1 MLPLLL
7 ALGSLVAIAAFVF
20 LAIRKLSAKEESFD
34 SNNNSDINHSADLVG
49 RDGRVARAG
58 MRRRRGGRRQGQQ
71 EENEDDGLDQ
81 EGGNEVQKV
90 VSRKDAYEARRAAKD
105 AEREAQEAAQEAE
118 ILKAAEEREKREKEE
133 AEKWMHMFS
142 VEEAGEDA
150 LNKEK
155 GEEMMKRMVEYL
167 KAKKMVPLEDIA
179 AEFGIRTVE
188 AVEKIKELEK
198 DKRITGI
205 MDDRGKFI
213 YISDDEM
220 KAVAE
225 YIRKKGRITISDLA
239 KESSNL
245 IDLEPREVVGH
256 AQVELDDLLEE

>member
-7 ALGSLVAIAAFVF
+7 ALVSLAVIAAFVF
-20 LAIRKLSAKEESFD
+20 LAIRKLAANEESLD
-34 SNNNSDINHSADLVG
+34 SNNNSNVNADLVG

-71 EENEDDGLDQ
+71 EGNEDDGLDQ
-81 EGGNEVQKV
+81 EGGIEVQKA
-90 VSRKDAYEARRAAKD
+90 VSRKDAYEARRAARD

-198 DKRITGI
+198 EKRITGI

-220 KAVAE
+220 KSVAE

-245 IDLEPREVVGH
+245 IDFRPREVVGH
-256 AQVELDDLLEE
+256 TQVELDELLEE